1 MQGALMLPIASCVY
15 SLHASQLRGD
25 CIFFFF
31 VCKFWSTQGIHGFWK
46 AAPSTSDKAT
56 ETYLWPL
63 GSKLVHTQCL
73 GGSDSNLLS
82 THPPQPFA
90 RTLHA
95 EIREAAAVSLSELET
110 RAFPRGA
117 RSL

>member
-1 MQGALMLPIASCVY
+1 MFSSEP
-15 SLHASQLRGD
+15 
-25 CIFFFF
+25 
-31 VCKFWSTQGIHGFWK
+31 
-46 AAPSTSDKAT
+46 
-56 ETYLWPL
+56 
-63 GSKLVHTQCL
+63 VHTQCL
-73 GGSDSNLLS
+73 GGSDSHLPS

-95 EIREAAAVSLSELET
+95 KSREAAAVSLSELET